1 MCVCACVRACFVY
14 VQVQHTAMLTDT
26 ALARLND
33 IDARVTALDGG
44 GDADGE
50 GGGGG
55 KFGKGGLATDG
66 KMQAVKRGFI
76 DQVLQLTVR
85 GMQERNTS
93 DLRAEG
99 GKMGLHRRKRQKA
112 SITH

>member
-1 MCVCACVRACFVY
+1 VRACFVY

-76 DQVLQLTVR
+76 DQVL
-85 GMQERNTS
+85 
-93 DLRAEG
+93 
-99 GKMGLHRRKRQKA
+99 
-112 SITH
+112 